1 MSTIKLMQRIK
12 EVSKALQAARD
23 EDDVEAIEEL
33 EDELYELEEE
43 LEEEQNS
50 DYDDKHNHGW
60 Y

>member
-1 MSTIKLMQRIK
+1 MQRIK
-12 EVSKALQAARD
+12 EVSKALQAAKD